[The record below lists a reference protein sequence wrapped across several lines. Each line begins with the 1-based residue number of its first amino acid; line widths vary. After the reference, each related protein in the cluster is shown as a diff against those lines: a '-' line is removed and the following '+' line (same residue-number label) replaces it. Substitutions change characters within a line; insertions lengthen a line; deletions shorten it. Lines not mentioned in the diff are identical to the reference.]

1 MSNSVFTTINPQTH
15 KEITI
20 RPERAEERTAVE
32 NLVREAFWNVYRPG
46 CLEHYV
52 LHQLRQDPA
61 FVLELN
67 LVMELEG
74 QIIGQVMYMRSAVTL
89 EDGTKFP
96 VMTFGPIGIA
106 PEYKRQGY
114 GLVLL
119 NYSMELARKMGA
131 GALCTE
137 GNIDFYGKAGFVT
150 GKSVG
155 IRYADDPEADYF
167 IVKEL
172 EPGFLDKVRGVYHD
186 PAGYFMDE
194 AEAIAFDAQFPPKQK
209 QKLPGQLW

>member
-67 LVMELEG
+67 LVMELEV
-74 QIIGQVMYMRSAVTL
+74 QLIGQVMYMRSAVTL
-89 EDGTKFP
+89 EDGTKLP

-114 GLVLL
+114 GLMLL
-119 NYSMELARKMGA
+119 KHSVELARKMGA

-137 GNIDFYGKAGFVT
+137 GNIDIYGKAGFET
-150 GKSVG
+150 EKSEG
-155 IRYADDPEADYF
+155 IRYAENPEA
-167 IVKEL
+167 K
-172 EPGFLDKVRGVYHD
+172 
-186 PAGYFMDE
+186 
-194 AEAIAFDAQFPPKQK
+194 
-209 QKLPGQLW
+209 